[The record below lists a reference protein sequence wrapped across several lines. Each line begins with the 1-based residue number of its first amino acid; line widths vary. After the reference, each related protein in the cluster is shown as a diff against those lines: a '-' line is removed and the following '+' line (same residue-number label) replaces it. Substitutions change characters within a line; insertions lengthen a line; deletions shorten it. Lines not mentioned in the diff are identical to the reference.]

1 MDSVSRRPLALLL
14 TAAAVLVVAL
24 GAACGGSDG
33 DGGSPTT
40 APDAGPDTATDPPV
54 EPADGDVV
62 RTACGA
68 AGVKPGFVARSTVS
82 FGGSKGTYSL
92 YLPDRYDGATVFP
105 VIFAFHGDGGDGQSM
120 RGAQLE
126 EAAAGGAIIVYPDGP
141 NQTWDLETPPAQNR
155 DYAFFDAM
163 VEDVKTKLC
172 SDPKRIFAFG
182 FSRGAFFANQLGCFR
197 GDLVRGISAHS
208 GGGPYSNDG
217 NDFDQNGFFKCPK
230 PAVAALIIHGESDD
244 SNGVP
249 YAAGVKS
256 RDHWRLRN
264 ACGTTTKAYPPRP
277 CVAYDGCPAGHAV
290 AWCSIPGMGHQLW
303 SNTGQAVW
311 SFFSAL

>member
-1 MDSVSRRPLALLL
+1 MAVSRSFRGVVAG
-14 TAAAVLVVAL
+14 AVLGMLVGL
-24 GAACGGSDG
+24 ACGG
-33 DGGSPTT
+33 GGE
-40 APDAGPDTATDPPV
+40 DVGGAGPPTGSDSGTETAAV
-54 EPADGDVV
+54 APADAVDGDVV
-62 RTACGA
+62 RTACGT
-68 AGVKPGFVARSTVS
+68 AGLKPGFVTQSMVS
-82 FGGSKGTYSL
+82 FGASKGTYSL
-92 YLPDRYDGATVFP
+92 YLPDGYDGTTVFP
-105 VIFAFHGDGGDGQSM
+105 VIFAFHGDGGNGESM
-120 RGAQLE
+120 RGAKLE
-126 EAAAGGAIIVYPDGP
+126 DAANGGAIIVYPDGP

-163 VEDVKTKLC
+163 VAEVKVKLC
-172 SDPKRIFAFG
+172 ADPKRIFAFG

-197 GDLVRGISAHS
+197 GDVVRGISAHS

-217 NDFDQNGFFKCPK
+217 SDFDQNGFFKCPK

-264 ACGTTTKAYPPRP
+264 ACTTSSKAHAPSP
-277 CVAYDGCPAGHAV
+277 CVTYDGCPAGRPV
-290 AWCSIPGMGHQLW
+290 AWCSIPGMGHQIW
-303 SNTGQAVW
+303 SGTSKAVW